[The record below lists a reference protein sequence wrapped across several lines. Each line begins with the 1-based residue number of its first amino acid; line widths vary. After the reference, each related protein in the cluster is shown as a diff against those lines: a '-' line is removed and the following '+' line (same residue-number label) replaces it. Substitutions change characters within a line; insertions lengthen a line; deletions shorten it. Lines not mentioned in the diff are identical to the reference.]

1 MAVKPLIPNLCGRF
15 AGGHWYFAIRLASRT
30 PEDNQ
35 RTARI
40 RYVTYN
46 WLKMYA
52 PIAWQFAL
60 TTCQQPQQSPEQVV
74 TPTRC
79 RVNSA
84 SSSDSDDVAAQ
95 VTTFTTISGSPVH
108 LGPMS
113 PLLPA
118 TSQSSTTSSSS
129 GSPSSRS
136 SSSSSSRCQPVAEDD
151 ALRDIAHAAMKRVNS
166 ISTNAFVKG
175 TWKQRRSQANELVLE
190 HRSTSEYC
198 IIAQSMVPC
207 TLSEIS
213 GVLSS
218 RSSDHF
224 NAGMIELLGK
234 EFSYGVTVRSVP
246 TVSQLQPA
254 PSTSLT
260 VKALAFGGDSLLSTP
275 LDSEGNYLD
284 YIERDASLRTERRA
298 IQKITRRRDP
308 DGQVQVVAG
317 NSLCGY
323 ALHEDQETRQTV
335 ILFYGAYLGTS
346 EPERHAV
353 THRFRKLA
361 QLSTK
366 WVQIALRRRLGSQTI
381 LDPTADASRSLLE
394 LSCVG
399 CGSDFHAFFRKRHF
413 CHLCGLHACAS
424 CSSVKDVEQEL
435 GKIRRL
441 RVCHGCVADVS
452 NKLFVKASSIKDNC
466 EFERVSC
473 RPAEVTRPKI
483 RLL

>member
-1 MAVKPLIPNLCGRF
+1 MLADTGTLQF
-15 AGGHWYFAIRLASRT
+15 ASRIAHQKIT
-30 PEDNQ
+30 
-35 RTARI
+35 RSYYI
-40 RYVTYN
+40 TYE
-46 WLKMYA
+46 WLKMHA
-52 PIAWQFAL
+52 PLVWQFML
-60 TTCQQPQQSPEQVV
+60 TTCHQQQQKSSEQVV
-74 TPTRC
+74 TPARC

-84 SSSDSDDVAAQ
+84 SNSDFNDVAAQ
-95 VTTFTTISGSPVH
+95 FTTFTTISGSPVH

-118 TSQSSTTSSSS
+118 ASQSSTTPLSS
-129 GSPSSRS
+129 GSPLSR
-136 SSSSSSRCQPVAEDD
+136 SSSSSRCQPVIEDD

-190 HRSTSEYC
+190 YRSTSEYR

-207 TLSEIS
+207 TLDEIS
-213 GVLSS
+213 DVLSS

-224 NAGMIELLGK
+224 NAGMIELLGS

-254 PSTSLT
+254 TRTSLT
-260 VKALAFGGDSLLSTP
+260 VKALAFGGDSLLSTS

-298 IQKITRRRDP
+298 IQKITRKRGP

-335 ILFYGAYLGTS
+335 ILLYGTYSGTS

-353 THRFRKLA
+353 IHRFRKLA

-399 CGSDFHAFFRKRHF
+399 CDSDFHALFRKRHF

-424 CSSVKDVEQEL
+424 CSSVEDVEQEL

-452 NKLFVKASSIKDNC
+452 NELFVKVSSIKDNC
-466 EFERVSC
+466 ESERVSC